1 MQLELTGRVAAVTG
15 SSAGIGFA
23 IARTLAREGCSV
35 ILNGRD
41 AGRLEAARTAT
52 GAAAAVA
59 CDVAKEGGAAQFAK
73 YLEDGYGRLDV
84 LVCNVGSGRSV
95 PAFQENEAEWRRMM
109 EINLLSTTLAVAACR
124 KLLSASRGAIVC
136 VSSICGV
143 EALGCPLAY
152 AAAKAALNQ
161 YVRSAA
167 RPLAREGVRITAVAP
182 GNILFPGSV
191 WERKLAED
199 RRGVEEMLA
208 REVALGRLG
217 SAEEIADWVAFLASP
232 RAAFATGSVHV
243 VDGGQVRS

>member
-1 MQLELTGRVAAVTG
+1 MQLELSGRIAAVTG

-23 IARTLAREGCSV
+23 IASALAREGCSV
-35 ILNGRD
+35 VLNGRD
-41 AGRLEAARTAT
+41 PERLDVARAAL
-52 GAAAAVA
+52 GAAGAVA
-59 CDVAKEGGAAQFAK
+59 CDVAKEEGAARLVK
-73 YLEDGYGRLDV
+73 YIEDGYGRLDV

-95 PAFQENEAEWRRMM
+95 PAFQESEAEWRRMM
-109 EINLLSTTLAVAACR
+109 DVNLLSTTLVVAACR
-124 KLLSASRGAIVC
+124 TLLSASRGAIVC
-136 VSSICGV
+136 VSSICGL

-152 AAAKAALNQ
+152 AAAKAALNH
-161 YVRSAA
+161 YVHIAA
-167 RPLAREGVRITAVAP
+167 RPLARHGIRITAVAP

-199 RRGVEEMLA
+199 RGAVESMLA
-208 REVALGRLG
+208 KEVALGRLG